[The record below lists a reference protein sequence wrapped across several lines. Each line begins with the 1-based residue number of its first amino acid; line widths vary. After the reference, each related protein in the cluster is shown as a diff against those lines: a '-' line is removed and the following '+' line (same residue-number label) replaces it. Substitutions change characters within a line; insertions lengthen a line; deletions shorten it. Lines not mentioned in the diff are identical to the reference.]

1 MIVPRDI
8 KGKEYNVAVLYTYLK
23 NSLTEEL
30 SKKLRGRGEIS
41 LMDNKAVWSYK
52 SFVAAFKKRHRA

>member
-1 MIVPRDI
+1 MS
-8 KGKEYNVAVLYTYLK
+8 YTYLK

-41 LMDNKAVWSYK
+41 LMDDNAVWSYK
-52 SFVAAFKKRHRA
+52 SFVAAFKKRNRA

>member
-8 KGKEYNVAVLYTYLK
+8 KGKKYNVAVSYTYLK

-41 LMDNKAVWSYK
+41 LMDDNAVWSYK
-52 SFVAAFKKRHRA
+52 SFVAAFKKRNRA